1 MGLLGANECSQSTD
15 RPTDE
20 MADTALLGVSGES
33 EYFVK
38 TLTWEGATSG
48 MMANGM
54 GPNPMANDLPK
65 LTSVSCRGSGHKN
78 HKHDKG
84 GDCNTRQ
91 SHEAVSQP
99 VANEQMRQKSA
110 SN

>member
-1 MGLLGANECSQSTD
+1 
-15 RPTDE
+15 

-65 LTSVSCRGSGHKN
+65 LTSVLYIGSE
-78 HKHDKG
+78 
-84 GDCNTRQ
+84 T
-91 SHEAVSQP
+91 
-99 VANEQMRQKSA
+99 
-110 SN
+110 